1 MTKLLLIPLLIMS
14 ADEPRWQLSARD
26 GDIRIFGRERPGGG
40 GREMKATGIVD
51 ATPHEIWKAIRDYDH
66 YVGTMPYVVESK
78 VLSRSEG
85 DKVIELYN
93 RLDLPLV
100 DQRDY
105 LLRIVDESDWKD
117 GKGFLKVSWT
127 PINDKDKEVPLKKDV
142 VRVRINDGYWLLEP
156 REDGKKTFATYYVYT
171 APGGSIPDWIANR
184 ANGTAVPKVFQKI
197 KDVVE
202 ADRKKA
208 GK

>member
-1 MTKLLLIPLLIMS
+1 MTALLLIPLLLLG
-14 ADEPRWQLSARD
+14 ADEPRWELSAKD
-26 GDIRIFGRERPGGG
+26 GDIRIFGRTREGSGV
-40 GREMKATGIVD
+40 REMKAIGLIS
-51 ATPHEIWKAIRDYDH
+51 ATPHEIWKAIRDYDK
-66 YVGTMPYVVESK
+66 YTTTMPYVEESK

-93 RLDLPLV
+93 RLNTPLV
-100 DQRDY
+100 DSRDY
-105 LLRIVDESDWKD
+105 LIKIVDESDWKD

-127 PINDKDKEVPLKKDV
+127 PINDKDSAVPLKDGI

-184 ANGTAVPKVFQKI
+184 ANGVAVPRVFESI
-197 KDVVE
+197 KKVVE
-202 ADRKKA
+202 SGRKQTDK
-208 GK
+208 